1 MTDVTKR
8 IADVQQAM
16 RLALSNDDW
25 EELSTLDLKCR
36 TLVEEAVADA
46 SRNQIIVR
54 DAIIPLLELYKHA
67 VAACE
72 AHRDQ
77 IAAELKGF
85 NRQKTSAQAYQN
97 CQF

>member
-1 MTDVTKR
+1 MTEVTKK
-8 IADVQQAM
+8 IAEVQQAM

-25 EELSTLDLKCR
+25 EELNILDTKCR
-36 TLVEEAVADA
+36 NLVEEAVAEA
-46 SRNQIIVR
+46 PNNQLIVR
-54 DAIIPLLELYKHA
+54 DAILPLLELYKHA

-72 AHRDQ
+72 AHRDS

-85 NRQKTSAQAYQN
+85 NRQKSSAQAYQS

>member
-1 MTDVTKR
+1 MSEVIKQIT
-8 IADVQQAM
+8 DVQQAM

-25 EELSTLDLKCR
+25 DTLSRLDLECR
-36 TLVEEAVADA
+36 DLVQQAVNEASGD
-46 SRNQIIVR
+46 QLIVR

-72 AHRDQ
+72 QHRDEL
-77 IAAELKGF
+77 AGELKNF
-85 NRQKTSAQAYQN
+85 NRQKNSARVYQS

>member
-1 MTDVTKR
+1 MSEVTKK

-25 EELSTLDLKCR
+25 EELSSLDLECR
-36 TLVEEAVADA
+36 SLVEEAVAEA
-46 SRNQIIVR
+46 SNNQLIVR
-54 DAIIPLLELYKHA
+54 DAIMPLLDLYKHA